1 MSIILRDVYEETRN
15 RFGLKLIAGE
25 KGLSSAMNWVYIAES
40 FVGPGYLSGGELI
53 ITTGVLCRESPDW
66 LYHFIE
72 SMISEH
78 TCGLIL
84 NIGRYI
90 WPAYIT
96 ADIIGLC
103 NRHNYPL
110 FTMPWET
117 LITDVTRNYY
127 NRIFEDNQKN
137 EVITSAFLDLVHGR
151 GEQAASLSL
160 LAEHG
165 CDPSADY
172 CVMYIRFHPKE
183 TQDQERKR
191 TEARIRLIL
200 SRQIREHHLSAYLCS
215 TKEYFLLVFQMGP
228 QQKEEQI
235 RTFGVLLLRL
245 LCNRFPMLEIYA
257 GCGSIS
263 HSLSGLSKSF
273 FHARTAAEYASLFLK
288 EEEKHFISFQ
298 ELGFYQ
304 ILLSVP
310 DREILK
316 SYSDSRLEAVL
327 AFDREHHSSFADTL
341 REYLRCGSSV
351 QTAAEHLFCHRNT
364 INKRVRILREEL
376 HYDLDNP
383 QVIFELY
390 AAFLIR
396 DFLKHFP
403 N

>member
-1 MSIILRDVYEETRN
+1 
-15 RFGLKLIAGE
+15 
-25 KGLSSAMNWVYIAES
+25 
-40 FVGPGYLSGGELI
+40 
-53 ITTGVLCRESPDW
+53 
-66 LYHFIE
+66 
-72 SMISEH
+72 
-78 TCGLIL
+78 
-84 NIGRYI
+84 
-90 WPAYIT
+90 
-96 ADIIGLC
+96 
-103 NRHNYPL
+103 
-110 FTMPWET
+110 
-117 LITDVTRNYY
+117 
-127 NRIFEDNQKN
+127 
-137 EVITSAFLDLVHGR
+137 
-151 GEQAASLSL
+151 
-160 LAEHG
+160 
-165 CDPSADY
+165 
-172 CVMYIRFHPKE
+172 
-183 TQDQERKR
+183 
-191 TEARIRLIL
+191 
-200 SRQIREHHLSAYLCS
+200 
-215 TKEYFLLVFQMGP
+215 
-228 QQKEEQI
+228 
-235 RTFGVLLLRL
+235 
-245 LCNRFPMLEIYA
+245 MLEIYA

>member
-1 MSIILRDVYEETRN
+1 MSIILRDVYEETKN

-25 KGLSSAMNWVYIAES
+25 KGLSSVMNWVYISES

-72 SMISEH
+72 SMISEN

-84 NIGRYI
+84 NTGRYI

-96 ADIIGLC
+96 PDIIRLC

-117 LITDVTRNYY
+117 LISDVTRNYY

-137 EVITSAFLDLVHGR
+137 EVITSAFLNLVHNR
-151 GEQAASLSL
+151 GEQASSLSL

-165 CDPSADY
+165 YEPSGDY
-172 CVMYIRFHPKE
+172 CVMYISFHWE
-183 TQDQERKR
+183 GTEDQEQRR
-191 TEARIRLIL
+191 TESLIRLTL
-200 SRQIREHHLSAYLCS
+200 SRQIREQHLFAHLCGA
-215 TKEYFLLVFQMGP
+215 KGYVLIIFQAGP

-235 RTFGVLLLRL
+235 RTFGSLLSQL
-245 LCNRFPMLEIYA
+245 LCNRFPRLEIYV
-257 GCGSIS
+257 GCSSIS
-263 HSLSGLSKSF
+263 HSLSSLSKSF
-273 FHARTAAEYASLFLK
+273 FHARSAAVYASLFLT
-288 EEEKHFISFQ
+288 EQEKHFICFDD
-298 ELGFYQ
+298 LGFFQ

-316 SYSDSRLEAVL
+316 AYSDSQLKAVL
-327 AFDREHHSSFADTL
+327 DFDRKHHSSCLDTL
-341 REYLRCGSSV
+341 WEYLRWGGSV

-364 INKRVRILREEL
+364 VNKRIRVLREEL

-396 DFLKHFP
+396 EYLEKIP